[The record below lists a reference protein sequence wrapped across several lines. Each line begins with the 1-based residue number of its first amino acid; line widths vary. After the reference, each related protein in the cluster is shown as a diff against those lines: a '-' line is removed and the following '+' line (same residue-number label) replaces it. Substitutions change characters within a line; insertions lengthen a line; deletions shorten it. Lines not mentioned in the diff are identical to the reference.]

1 MRTAMSNAGRPAF
14 YTAEQAAW
22 ILGVSTDRIYRA
34 IRTGTL
40 PAIWRRSRRLVPAT
54 ALTQLLAEA
63 TQDAGA
69 PRAELRTQS
78 GGAA

>member
-1 MRTAMSNAGRPAF
+1 MRTAMPNAGRPAF

-34 IRTGTL
+34 IRTGSL
-40 PAIWRRSRRLVPAT
+40 PTIWRHSRRLVPSS
-54 ALTQLLAEA
+54 ALTHLLAEA
-63 TQDAGA
+63 TPGA
-69 PRAELRTQS
+69 VASRTQS

>member
-1 MRTAMSNAGRPAF
+1 MSTAMSNAGRPAF

-22 ILGVSTDRIYRA
+22 ILGVSKDRLHRA
-34 IRTGTL
+34 IRTGSL
-40 PAIWRRSRRLVPAT
+40 PAVWRHSRRLVPSS

-63 TQDAGA
+63 TPDAVA
-69 PRAELRTQS
+69 SRTPF